1 MADVTF
7 IAKLVVAAAP
17 FSDVDGLEMGD
28 DILIETQTWPKLCHV
43 SRVARS
49 PVSFQL
55 KPPLVIVS

>member
-17 FSDVDGLEMGD
+17 FSDMDGSETGD
-28 DILIETQTWPKLCHV
+28 DVLIERQTRLKFCHV